1 MAPKPKKPS
10 AASIRRAEE
19 AQKIADAK
27 AAEEARRVA
36 ETNAANA
43 AAMAEAARNQR
54 ERTDWIEQL
63 NIIFRDYGLES
74 LAPKITE
81 FVQQGFSKDT
91 VTLKLQDTAEYQQ
104 RFAGNTARKKAG
116 LPVLGPK
123 DYLATEQSYRQI
135 MRSAGLPQGF
145 YDNPDDF
152 STFIGFDV
160 SPSELKERVDIADLF
175 VNNIES
181 YYTDSLTKFYGLNKG
196 DLISYVLDPERSLP
210 LITRQAQAAQ
220 FGGEAARQGL
230 DITKP
235 LAEQY
240 AAMGVSRQQARTG
253 FEQVAQIVPV
263 AEKLSQ
269 MTAGAQPFGVAEAT
283 TAVFGGDQ
291 SAEQKRRL
299 QKLAQTEQSR
309 FAGQAGVGQPSLG
322 MSRQGQF

>member
-27 AAEEARRVA
+27 AAEEARIAA
-36 ETNAANA
+36 ENAAAAAANA
-43 AAMAEAARNQR
+43 KIRQM

-63 NIIFRDYGLES
+63 NIIFKDYGLES

-81 FVQQGFSKDT
+81 YVQQGFTPAT
-91 VTLKLQDTAEYQQ
+91 VTLKLQETPEYKQ
-104 RFAGNTARKKAG
+104 RFAGNEARKKAG
-116 LPVLGPK
+116 LSVLNPK

-135 MRSAGLPQGF
+135 MRSAGLPKGF